1 MANVIQIKR
10 NTYTST
16 GDPTTLAYGELGWNN
31 NNGNG
36 GNLWIGSQR
45 DNNSPA
51 TITEELI
58 NKPVV
63 GTSSQ
68 IDVTESASAFTVGLT
83 ANPTVS
89 GNLTVTGN
97 LQVDGTTTTINST
110 IVTVDDKTFVVADG
124 ASASASDGAGFFI
137 SDVASLRYEHNGT
150 KLEAKVGS
158 SYATFKAGTF
168 EGNLTG
174 NVTGNVTGDITGDVT
189 GNADTATALETAR
202 TIGGVSFNGTAN
214 INLPGVNAAGNQN
227 TTGTA
232 ANVTGVVALANGGTG
247 AQTVS
252 GARSAL
258 GLTIGSDV
266 QAYDA
271 DLSAIATLLKT
282 NGNFIVGNGSTWVA
296 ESGSTARTSLG
307 LGTSAVLNTAAV
319 SDGATTVATGDQ
331 IHTFVTTVTIDGGT
345 F

>member
-10 NTYTST
+10 NLYTSD
-16 GDPTTLAYGELGWNN
+16 GDPTALAYGELGWNN
-31 NNGNG
+31 NNGDG
-36 GNLWIGSQR
+36 GKLWIGSQR
-45 DNNSPA
+45 DNNNPA
-51 TITEELI
+51 TITEELL
-58 NKPVV
+58 NKPVQ

-68 IDVTESASAFTVGLT
+68 IDVTESASAFTVALT
-83 ANPTVS
+83 TNPTVS

-110 IVTVDDKTFVVADG
+110 TVTIDDKTFVVADG
-124 ASASASDGAGFFI
+124 ANASASDGAGFLV
-137 SDVASLRYEHNGT
+137 SDVASLLYEHNGT
-150 KLEAKVGS
+150 KWEAKVGG
-158 SYATFKAGTF
+158 SYATFKAATF

-174 NVTGNVTGDITGDVT
+174 NVTGNVTGSSGSCT
-189 GNADTATALETAR
+189 GNAATATNVAYTGLT
-202 TIGGVSFNGTAN
+202 GTV
-214 INLPGVNAAGNQN
+214 PTWNQN

-232 ANVTGVVALANGGTG
+232 ANVTGTVALANGGTG
-247 AQTVS
+247 ATTVS

-271 DLSAIATLLKT
+271 DLNAIATLSKT

-331 IHTFVTTVTIDGGT
+331 IHTFVTTVTIDGGS